1 MGFTTLVDYSR
12 QLTQTP
18 NTSAEFSGNTT
29 ILGSLILNSIID
41 VNGSTYC
48 PITCYPYY
56 SYLFMTGGTLTDS
69 HQRYNPITHTWEV
82 NMPDPT
88 DATATEYVRNL
99 YKINLSD
106 AGQNGQFGAFA
117 QQSVFRYK
125 SSDLTNIEN
134 SGSHNPASVMIFGSG
149 TTSSSTGFTV
159 SNFDGTLGMTGLTVD
174 DAMNVIVGDMRPL
187 AQSHIWLRGNT
198 LNNVESHKTLMI
210 GSDGQVGVNASNR
223 AIKMNIDYE
232 YDSSWLYDL
241 KPVQFE
247 FRKFPGNTQYGF
259 IAEDVEEVNRELAIY
274 ESDGRLSGVKYE
286 VMAPVILKELISL
299 RKKVDPSFRKTYE
312 EDKVKVVSNDYEIIY
327 DGTIIARG
335 GGDIKLTISDSI
347 SGIVRIKSLAN
358 TLVSSKRLIDEK
370 WSEMELENGSSI
382 SLLCHKEFVYI
393 LSSDGDKI
401 K

>member
-12 QLTQTP
+12 QLTQQKS
-18 NTSAEFSGNTT
+18 TSAEFSGNTT
-29 ILGSLILNSIID
+29 ILGSLIL
-41 VNGSTYC
+41 GSLKDS
-48 PITCYPYY
+48 YPALTTYY

-69 HQRYNPITHTWEV
+69 HTRYNPKTYTWEV

-88 DATATEYVRNL
+88 DATLTEYAVNKL
-99 YKINLSD
+99 KINLSD
-106 AGQNGQFGAFA
+106 AGQNGLFGAFA

-125 SSDLTNIEN
+125 SSDLTNIQN
-134 SGSHNPASVMIFGSG
+134 TGSHKPASVMVFGSG

-210 GSDGQVGVNASNR
+210 GADGQVGVNSSNR
-223 AIKMNIDYE
+223 SIKTNIDYE

-241 KPVQFE
+241 RPVQFE
-247 FRKFPGNTQYGF
+247 FRKFPGNIQYGF
-259 IAEDVEEVNRELAIY
+259 IAEDVEGVNKELAIY

-286 VMAPVILKELISL
+286 VIAPVILKELIKL
-299 RKKVDPSFRKTYE
+299 KKQVDPSFRKTYE

-335 GGDIKLTISDSI
+335 GGNIKLTLSDSI

-358 TLVSSKRLIDEK
+358 TVVQSKRLIDEK

>member
-1 MGFTTLVDYSR
+1 MAFTTLVDYSR
-12 QLTQTP
+12 QLRQQKS
-18 NTSAEFSGNTT
+18 TSAEFSGNTT
-29 ILGSLILNSIID
+29 ILGSLIL
-41 VNGSTYC
+41 GSLKDS
-48 PITCYPYY
+48 YPALTTYY

-69 HQRYNPITHTWEV
+69 HTRYNPKTYTWEV

-88 DATATEYVRNL
+88 DATLTEYAVNKL
-99 YKINLSD
+99 KINLSD
-106 AGQNGQFGAFA
+106 AGKNGQFGAFA

-125 SSDLTNIEN
+125 SSDLMNIQN
-134 SGSHNPASVMIFGSG
+134 TGSHKPASVMVFGSG

-159 SNFDGTLGMTGLTVD
+159 SNFNGTVGMTGLTVD
-174 DAMNVIVGDMRPL
+174 DAMNVIIGDMRPL

-223 AIKMNIDYE
+223 SLKLNIDYE
-232 YDSSWLYDL
+232 YDSTWIYDL
-241 KPVQFE
+241 KPVEFE
-247 FRKFPGNTQYGF
+247 FRKFPGKKEYGF
-259 IAEDVEEVNRELAIY
+259 IAEDIEETNKNLAIY

-286 VMAPVILKELISL
+286 SIAPIILKELIEL
-299 RKKVDPSFRKTYE
+299 RKIVDPKFKKTYE
-312 EDKVKVVSNDYEIIY
+312 EDKVKVTSTDYEIIY

-335 GGDIKLTISDSI
+335 GGDIKLKIADSL
-347 SGIVRIKSLAN
+347 SGVVRIKSLAN
-358 TLVSSKRLIDEK
+358 VTVSSSRLIDEK
-370 WSEMELENGSSI
+370 WGEMELGNGSSV